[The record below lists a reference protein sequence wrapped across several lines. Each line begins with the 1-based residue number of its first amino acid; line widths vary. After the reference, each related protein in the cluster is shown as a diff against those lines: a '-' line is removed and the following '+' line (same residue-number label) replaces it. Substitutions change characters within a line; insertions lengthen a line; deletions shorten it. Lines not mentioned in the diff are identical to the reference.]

1 MKRMNRV
8 FTSSVIAVLLAAA
21 VYAQSTLTGKWEG
34 TTGNGAQVVLDL
46 TATATT
52 VAGTVTRNGETFK
65 ISDGK
70 VSKNTF
76 TFKVTLNEQPEGL
89 TGELA
94 GDEIKVWMDSR
105 GPAESTVVLKRVT
118 K

>member
-1 MKRMNRV
+1 MKSMKRV
-8 FTSSVIAVLLAAA
+8 FTSSVVAVLLATA
-21 VYAQSTLTGKWEG
+21 VYAATALTGKWEG

-46 TATATT
+46 TATETT
-52 VAGTVTRNGETFK
+52 VAGTLTRNGETFK

-76 TFKVTLNEQPEGL
+76 TFKVTLNDQPEGL

-105 GPAESTVVLKRVT
+105 GPDSTVVLKRV
-118 K
+118 KK

>member
-1 MKRMNRV
+1 MNGMKRV
-8 FTSSVIAVLLAAA
+8 LTSSVVAVLLATA
-21 VYAQSTLTGKWEG
+21 VYAASALTGKWEG
-34 TTGNGAQVVLDL
+34 TTGNGSQVVLDL
-46 TATATT
+46 TATETT

-76 TFKVTLNEQPEGL
+76 TFKVTLNDKLEAL

-105 GPAESTVVLKRVT
+105 GPAESTVVLKRV
-118 K
+118 KK